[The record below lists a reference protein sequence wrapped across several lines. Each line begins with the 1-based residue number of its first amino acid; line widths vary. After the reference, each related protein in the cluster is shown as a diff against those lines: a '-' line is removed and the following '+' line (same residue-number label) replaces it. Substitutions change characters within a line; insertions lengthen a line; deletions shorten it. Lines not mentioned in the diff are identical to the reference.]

1 MVKLPEGA
9 CMTLAK
15 TYSTEAAAL
24 QLGISKS
31 TLLRWIRDN
40 RVKDVRRDRNNW
52 RVFSDQDIKRIKAT
66 M

>member
-1 MVKLPEGA
+1 MLTLPEGA

-15 TYSTEAAAL
+15 TYSTEAAAS

-31 TLLRWIRDN
+31 TLLRWIRDE

>member
-1 MVKLPEGA
+1 MVKAPEGA
-9 CMTLAK
+9 SMTLAK
-15 TYSTEAAAL
+15 TYSTEAAAS

>member
-1 MVKLPEGA
+1 MAL
-9 CMTLAK
+9 TK
-15 TYSTEAAAL
+15 TYSTEAAAS

-52 RVFSDQDIKRIKAT
+52 RVFSDQDIKRIKAV

>member
-1 MVKLPEGA
+1 
-9 CMTLAK
+9 MTLAK